1 MANARESWKGIAT
14 EQTLTDLVNVMT
26 GASISMS
33 AEVNIADGADITLG
47 SKADAKSTATDTTPA
62 TLVQIAKEISY
73 MEQNPA
79 SRAVTNAGTFA
90 VQVSSNTDGTQKTQ
104 IVGSTGT
111 QAEVVAASASKSGSD
126 NVILVQTIDAS
137 GNIGTGGSAVDKA
150 SFTVGSG
157 KGSVMMGVVST
168 DTVSTGQ
175 EGAVQITG
183 ARELAVHIADGAQV
197 AIGSTTDAPNSSS
210 TATAATLMGIWKYL
224 SGLWQSLTT
233 TASTARTTS
242 TPVIAT
248 QSIGPSGYPADVT
261 SVNELKVF
269 NPPISILA
277 EYRSPT
283 DFQAA
288 YASSSTLQL
297 TGAQFTIDDTVCRA
311 TSVMVKNASGVFTG
325 YFNGRG
331 GISLQLSAGTLTIVG
346 ATPFLNTDLVYDV
359 NIVGPKKAYD
369 ISTDTTKVAV
379 QNPQNLNFVVDV
391 LVNTT
396 NTANG
401 TVYYPSSTGMQ
412 MDGYLNMSLSGQ
424 LIDVGGIT
432 ITVEGTNDPSATPNW
447 IQLYGD
453 DLKNNTMTNIKN
465 TVSDTFF
472 WSFDNLNVSTI
483 RVKVVY
489 TTNGANTSIINMRR
503 A

>member
-14 EQTLTDLVNVMT
+14 EQTLTDLVN
-26 GASISMS
+26 I
-33 AEVNIADGADITLG
+33 IDGT
-47 SKADAKSTATDTTPA
+47 
-62 TLVQIAKEISY
+62 
-73 MEQNPA
+73 
-79 SRAVTNAGTFA
+79 
-90 VQVSSNTDGTQKTQ
+90 NTDVTQKTQ
-104 IVGSTGT
+104 IVGATGT

-150 SFTVGSG
+150 SFIVGSG

-168 DTVSTGQ
+168 DTVGAGQ

-183 ARELAVHIADGAQV
+183 SRELAV
-197 AIGSTTDAPNSSS
+197 
-210 TATAATLMGIWKYL
+210 Y
-224 SGLWQSLTT
+224 
-233 TASTARTTS
+233 
-242 TPVIAT
+242 
-248 QSIGPSGYPADVT
+248 
-261 SVNELKVF
+261 
-269 NPPISILA
+269 NPPISMLA

-283 DFQAA
+283 DFQAV
-288 YASSSTLQL
+288 YASPSTLIL
-297 TGAQFTIDDTVCRA
+297 TGAQFTIDDTVCRV

-331 GISLQLSAGTLTIVG
+331 GISLQLSVGTLTIAG

-359 NIVGPKKAYD
+359 NIVGQKKAYD
-369 ISTDTTKVAV
+369 ISTDTTKVTV

-391 LVNTT
+391 LVNAT

-453 DLKNNTMTNIKN
+453 DLKNNTMVNIKN

-472 WSFDNLNVSTI
+472 WSFDSLNVSTI